1 MKNALGESRRAP
13 INDIVTQG
21 GPLGGSLCSVTVDS
35 IGKEALLSNDKND
48 DEYVYSYH
56 DVKIPPLSMVD
67 DVLTISKC
75 GPNSI
80 VTNAFINAKFEQKR
94 LELNKSKCHQIHI
107 GKTNKRCPELK
118 THDDVMMKSKDDKY
132 VGDIL
137 SKDGKINKTIKSRAM
152 KGMGIISTIMNILK
166 EVNLGNFHFE
176 TGLLLRES
184 LFLSSMLVNSE
195 TWVNI
200 AKEEIEIME
209 SLDRILMRRILEIP
223 TSTPKPSLYLELG
236 VIPIGYIIKSR
247 RLLFLQYILKRN
259 KEETISK
266 AFWAQRANPVK
277 NDWCLQVDKDLKD
290 FKLDHFSLDQIEKI
304 SKNLFKKFVKDAS
317 PKKKRKKERKKKKN

>member
-1 MKNALGESRRAP
+1 M
-13 INDIVTQG
+13 QG
-21 GPLGGSLCSVTVDS
+21 STWGPLKCSVQMDQM
-35 IGKEALLSNDKND
+35 GKESLEKN
-48 DEYVYSYH
+48 ENVYIYKNTVS
-56 DVKIPPLSMVD
+56 VPPLAFVD
-67 DVLTISKC
+67 DMLAVSEC
-75 GPNSI
+75 GQASVSVN
-80 VTNAFINAKFEQKR
+80 VAINAKIEAKK
-94 LELNKSKCHQIHI
+94 LELNSKKCHQIHI

-137 SKDGKINKTIKSRAM
+137 SEDGKINKTIKSRAM

-209 SLDRILMRRILEIP
+209 SLDRILMRRILEIL

-247 RLLFLQYILKRN
+247 RLLFFQ
-259 KEETISK
+259 
-266 AFWAQRANPVK
+266 F
-277 NDWCLQVDKDLKD
+277 
-290 FKLDHFSLDQIEKI
+290 
-304 SKNLFKKFVKDAS
+304 
-317 PKKKRKKERKKKKN
+317 

>member
-1 MKNALGESRRAP
+1 
-13 INDIVTQG
+13 
-21 GPLGGSLCSVTVDS
+21 
-35 IGKEALLSNDKND
+35 
-48 DEYVYSYH
+48 
-56 DVKIPPLSMVD
+56 MVD

-75 GPNSI
+75 GPDSI
-80 VTNAFINAKFEQKR
+80 VTNAFVNAKFEQKR

-107 GKTNKRCPELK
+107 GKNNQRCPELK
-118 THDDVMMKSKDDKY
+118 AHNDVMSKKQDDKY
-132 VGDIL
+132 VGDII
-137 SKDGKINKTIKSRAM
+137 SEDGKINKTVKARAM

-184 LFLSSMLVNSE
+184 IFLSSMLLNSE

-200 AKEEIEIME
+200 SKEEIEIME

-236 VIPIGYIIKSR
+236 VIPIGDIIKAR
-247 RLLFLQYILKRN
+247 RLLFLQYILKRK

-266 AFWAQRANPVK
+266 AFWAQKANPVK

-290 FKLDHFSLDQIEKI
+290 YKLDNFSLEQIGKM
-304 SKNLFKKFVKDAS
+304 SKELFKKFVKEAS
-317 PKKKRKKERKKKKN
+317 KNKAFDDMIKEKEDLSKLGNNSYVSLKLQNYLISKNLTLRQKKLIFKLKCRMTKVGYNFGQKSYVLYALYI